1 MALDYSTLKTVIE
14 NNGPVARILILET
27 KGSTPRGLGA
37 EMYVW
42 AKGTHGTIG
51 GGTLEFEAIKAARE
65 ILETKK
71 TKLKSYP
78 LGPELGQCCGGF
90 VKLVTE
96 YYDQKDVSNL
106 KDQNL
111 NVRSLSSTTET
122 PKTVAEFV
130 RNYKTE
136 TIEFDHKLS
145 EDWLIEKIIAAKVPI
160 WIWGAGHVGSAILS
174 LMAPLPN
181 LEIYWLDTESS
192 RFPDLEHSNVYK
204 IIYETPEEFIKRAQP
219 NAEHLILTYSHK
231 IDLEICDKILNHD
244 FKWAGL
250 IGSETKFTRFKKKLV
265 SFGHSKDKID
275 RIQCPIGYK
284 KYGKHPQQIALGVV
298 VNWMERN
305 HQVQKGLILDQKIA

>member
-27 KGSTPRGLGA
+27 KGSTPRGLGT

-42 AKGTHGTIG
+42 AKGTLGTIG

-96 YYDQKDVSNL
+96 YYDEKDVSNL
-106 KDQNL
+106 KDHNL
-111 NVRSLSSTTET
+111 NVRSLSSTTEP
-122 PKTVAEFV
+122 PKRVAEFV
-130 RNYKTE
+130 RKYKTE
-136 TIEFDHKLS
+136 TIDFDHKLS
-145 EDWLIEKIIAAKVPI
+145 EDWLIEKVISAKVPI

-181 LEIYWLDTESS
+181 LEIY
-192 RFPDLEHSNVYK
+192 
-204 IIYETPEEFIKRAQP
+204 
-219 NAEHLILTYSHK
+219 
-231 IDLEICDKILNHD
+231 C
-244 FKWAGL
+244 
-250 IGSETKFTRFKKKLV
+250 
-265 SFGHSKDKID
+265 
-275 RIQCPIGYK
+275 
-284 KYGKHPQQIALGVV
+284 
-298 VNWMERN
+298 
-305 HQVQKGLILDQKIA
+305 

>member
-1 MALDYSTLKTVIE
+1 M
-14 NNGPVARILILET
+14 
-27 KGSTPRGLGA
+27 
-37 EMYVW
+37 
-42 AKGTHGTIG
+42 
-51 GGTLEFEAIKAARE
+51 
-65 ILETKK
+65 
-71 TKLKSYP
+71 
-78 LGPELGQCCGGF
+78 
-90 VKLVTE
+90 
-96 YYDQKDVSNL
+96 
-106 KDQNL
+106 
-111 NVRSLSSTTET
+111 
-122 PKTVAEFV
+122 
-130 RNYKTE
+130 
-136 TIEFDHKLS
+136 
-145 EDWLIEKIIAAKVPI
+145 PI

-204 IIYETPEEFIKRAQP
+204 IIYETPEQFIKRAQP

-244 FKWAGL
+244 FQWAGL
-250 IGSETKFTRFKKKLV
+250 IGSKTKFTRFKKKLL

>member
-14 NNGPVARILILET
+14 NNGPWLDLNSGDKRFYS
-27 KGSTPRGLGA
+27 KGPWYRNVCLGQ
-37 EMYVW
+37 
-42 AKGTHGTIG
+42 GTHGTIG

-122 PKTVAEFV
+122 PKTVAQFV

-136 TIEFDHKLS
+136 TIDFDHKLS
-145 EDWLIEKIIAAKVPI
+145 EDWL
-160 WIWGAGHVGSAILS
+160 L
-174 LMAPLPN
+174 
-181 LEIYWLDTESS
+181 
-192 RFPDLEHSNVYK
+192 R
-204 IIYETPEEFIKRAQP
+204 
-219 NAEHLILTYSHK
+219 
-231 IDLEICDKILNHD
+231 
-244 FKWAGL
+244 
-250 IGSETKFTRFKKKLV
+250 KLLL
-265 SFGHSKDKID
+265 
-275 RIQCPIGYK
+275 RRCRYGY
-284 KYGKHPQQIALGVV
+284 GVLGT
-298 VNWMERN
+298 
-305 HQVQKGLILDQKIA
+305 